1 MSFTH
6 DQKGFGHIVLPL
18 LVLAVLVI
26 GFSAY
31 EVFHANKAATTS
43 TTAST
48 SAQATA
54 TVPAAIKSQTDLHQA
69 ADALNASNEQMQAQ
83 LNSTSLNSSINQ
95 LL

>member
-1 MSFTH
+1 MTLQH

-18 LVLAVLVI
+18 FVLAVLVI

-48 SAQATA
+48 TAATTA
-54 TVPAAIKSQTDLHQA
+54 NVPATIKSQSDLKQA
-69 ADALNASNEQMQAQ
+69 ADALNTSNQQMQTQ
-83 LNSTSLNSSINQ
+83 LNSTSLDSSINQ